1 MRVPAKAPSDTA
13 SRVRF
18 ALTQVILGIDFSR
31 SAVPT
36 HSSPAVVSTEPALRL
51 PARYIKR
58 MLLLLGTWVN
68 VKNTDFFSVARI
80 VITDVSGDFEVH
92 PYGYCSPTLCDWGM
106 HPAFRFS
113 SSVVVRTAIGF
124 NAVFPI
130 SLKNVYMQGHLIQT
144 PTGQTLLEVT
154 TQRRFLRLSNE
165 VDYERT
171 ERFRLK

>member
-1 MRVPAKAPSDTA
+1 MDRITRNQTFGMFVAATRILVLLAVLGSLAEAWPPPNA
-13 SRVRF
+13 S
-18 ALTQVILGIDFSR
+18 A
-31 SAVPT
+31 
-36 HSSPAVVSTEPALRL
+36 
-51 PARYIKR
+51 
-58 MLLLLGTWVN
+58 LLGTWVN

>member
-1 MRVPAKAPSDTA
+1 MDRVKRNQSFGIFVAATRILLLLATLGSSLAEAGQPTNA
-13 SRVRF
+13 S
-18 ALTQVILGIDFSR
+18 A
-31 SAVPT
+31 
-36 HSSPAVVSTEPALRL
+36 
-51 PARYIKR
+51 
-58 MLLLLGTWVN
+58 LLGTWVN